1 MNGAPPPPPRPRPC
15 AQPGAVAV
23 WQLYGHCRS
32 VPRAPGPGCKLR
44 SLSLAPA
51 RLRTRRSALLSFAVR
66 RSRVPSPCLQLL
78 ARHTLASLTRSSRL
92 RPTPL
97 SHGGPIISCSKPA
110 SATLFLPPFCLAP
123 AATVADTVAGGSSPL
138 QDPLCPWPC
147 LTGFIP
153 GTTAHFGSLNA
164 HRRIARYFYS
174 WRWAWYTG
182 PVCLAICLPSFP
194 PGPSP
199 STFAI
204 AAIAPFDARQRP
216 RRPRLAAMIGDA
228 LGDHRVSGRSS
239 ILRWCG
245 DRRVR
250 AMAPLFPTASMKHG
264 RSI

>member
-123 AATVADTVAGGSSPL
+123 AATVCGHSSRRQQPL
-138 QDPLCPWPC
+138 ARPALSMAMSDWIYPRHHGPFRLPQCASPHRPL
-147 LTGFIP
+147 LLLLAVGMVHRP
-153 GTTAHFGSLNA
+153 GVFSH
-164 HRRIARYFYS
+164 
-174 WRWAWYTG
+174 
-182 PVCLAICLPSFP
+182 LPSLLSSWSFP
-194 PGPSP
+194 QHVRDRSHCALRCSPTPS
-199 STFAI
+199 STATGSY
-204 AAIAPFDARQRP
+204 D
-216 RRPRLAAMIGDA
+216 
-228 LGDHRVSGRSS
+228 
-239 ILRWCG
+239 W
-245 DRRVR
+245 
-250 AMAPLFPTASMKHG
+250 
-264 RSI
+264 